1 MSFIAKKVS
10 TSIVPINNINN
21 FLSWSP
27 PTSLVVW
34 VQRFEFSPGG
44 WHVIVQVVAATPTL
58 LGEKVDKTVKVGEE
72 RFGPN
77 LGISWRLESKIEW
90 LHLFV

>member
-1 MSFIAKKVS
+1 M
-10 TSIVPINNINN
+10 
-21 FLSWSP
+21 
-27 PTSLVVW
+27 
-34 VQRFEFSPGG
+34 
-44 WHVIVQVVAATPTL
+44 QVVAATPTL

-90 LHLFV
+90 LHLFVYTLSLF